1 MPTAEKAQTIDELT
15 QKLRESKGAVLLDY
29 RGLNVAGITTLRR
42 QLAGE
47 EIEFTVAKNTLLRIA
62 AERAEVDVTPELLT
76 GPTAVA
82 FGWRDEV
89 SPARLLTEFVR
100 RNRVVTVK
108 GGLIG
113 GRSLNAEQV
122 GRVAELPGRE
132 VLLATMLGTFQAPAS
147 RALAVMQAPA
157 QKFAGLLQ
165 ALMEKKQAEGA
176 PQAE

>member
-1 MPTAEKAQTIDELT
+1 MPTAEKAQTIEVLA

-29 RGLNVAGITTLRR
+29 RGLNVADITALRR
-42 QLAGE
+42 QLAGDE
-47 EIEFTVAKNTLLRIA
+47 VEFHVAKNTLLRIA
-62 AERAEVDVTPELLT
+62 AERAEVDVAPELLT

-89 SPARLLTEFVR
+89 SPAKLLTEFVR

-113 GRSLNAEQV
+113 GRTLTAADI
-122 GRVAELPGRE
+122 GRVAELPSKE
-132 VLLATMLGTFQAPAS
+132 VLMATMLGGFQAPAS

-157 QKFAGLLQ
+157 QKLAGLLQ
-165 ALMEKKQAEGA
+165 ALMDKKQTEGA
-176 PQAE
+176 APAQ